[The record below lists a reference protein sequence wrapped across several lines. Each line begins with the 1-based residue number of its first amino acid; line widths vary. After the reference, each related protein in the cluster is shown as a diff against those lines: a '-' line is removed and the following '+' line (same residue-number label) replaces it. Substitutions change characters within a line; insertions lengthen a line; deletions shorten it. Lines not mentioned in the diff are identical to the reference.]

1 MNKYRKAINAM
12 VERKS
17 MTDAQ
22 ENAIHVQLKD
32 TLVVVKDSKG

>member
-22 ENAIHVQLKD
+22 EMEGYSLE
-32 TLVVVKDSKG
+32 